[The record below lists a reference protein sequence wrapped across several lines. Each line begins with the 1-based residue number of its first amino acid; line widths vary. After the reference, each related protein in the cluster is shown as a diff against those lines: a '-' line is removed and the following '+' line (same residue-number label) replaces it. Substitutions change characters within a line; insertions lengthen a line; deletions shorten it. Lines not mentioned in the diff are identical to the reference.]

1 MILEAFD
8 IWSFIAQSPIIPLVI
23 STIILI
29 IILVQCFMKHI
40 FYKARFIISFA
51 MVFIAALLFVF
62 YDKIKESSSDNP
74 LWLNVTNIAFISLEL
89 ISLITLFVTVDFTL
103 SNEKI
108 SKELT
113 NSLNETKYYVL
124 LDKKDRVKEMSK
136 LLEKDLDYSDGTYY
150 KKNIFDVIEKK
161 YRIIGMNDEE
171 AYKADLKKFFNHY
184 GDKVEEGKVNK
195 LIINLE
201 DDNAVHSAMYFNE
214 TTIFINGKYKGR
226 ILIGDKKDKNSLLGV
241 ESELA
246 EVKENLD
253 LISER
258 FIVVLNNSSD
268 GIFFN
273 TLSLKQIWF
282 NDVLVKKLNLNGNS
296 MSSNEFYKNIAPENL
311 SLYQE
316 QMTKLSNDEYNITY
330 KYNTGGGYVYIKEV
344 GKKIVTDNV
353 VELCGIMHVF
363 GDFGYQKTDSPLDQ
377 VGDEMKMKLQLKKLI
392 NEGKTFEVVY
402 FKCESIPDI
411 NQAYGRAI
419 GNEMLSQYVK
429 VIHENFVSDDM
440 IYRVSGLE
448 FVAFITNY
456 NRMEALKAGL
466 NNEERLLHVS
476 ATFGDRK
483 IVSEVKMGISF
494 TNDTMNPA
502 DVIQNAYQA
511 LKIASN
517 EQYAASFAY
526 YKDIK

>member
-1 MILEAFD
+1 MVLEGFN
-8 IWSFIAQSPIIPLVI
+8 IWEFINQSPIIPLVI
-23 STIILI
+23 SAIIFI
-29 IILVQCFMKHI
+29 IILVQCFVRHI
-40 FYKARFIISFA
+40 FYKARFIITSAVVFA
-51 MVFIAALLFVF
+51 AALLFIF
-62 YDKIKESSSDNP
+62 YDKIKNSENG
-74 LWLNVTNIAFISLEL
+74 LWLIIANVSFISLEL
-89 ISLITLFVTVDFTL
+89 ISLLTLFFTVDFSL
-103 SNEKI
+103 SNERI
-108 SKELT
+108 SRELT
-113 NSLNETKYYVL
+113 KSLNETKYYVL
-124 LDKKDRVKEMSK
+124 LDKKDRVKEMSS
-136 LLEKDLDYSDGTYY
+136 LLEKDLDYQDGTYY
-150 KKNIFDVIEKK
+150 KKNFFDVLEKK

-171 AYKADLKKFFNHY
+171 AYKADLKKFYNHY
-184 GDKVEEGKVNK
+184 GNKVEEGKVNK
-195 LIINLE
+195 VIFNLE

-214 TTIFINGKYKGR
+214 TTIFVSGKYKGR
-226 ILIGDKKDKNSLLGV
+226 ILIGDKKDKNSLIGV

-246 EVKENLD
+246 ETKENLD

-273 TLSLKQIWF
+273 TLSSKQIWF
-282 NDVLVKKLNLNGNS
+282 NDVLVKKLNLDGNT

-316 QMTKLSNDEYNITY
+316 QMSSLTNEEYSITY
-330 KYNTGGGYVYIKEV
+330 KYNTGGGYVYIKEF

-353 VELCGIMHVF
+353 VELCGIMQVF
-363 GDFGYQKTDSPLDQ
+363 GDYGYQKTDSPLDQ
-377 VGDEMKMKLQLKKLI
+377 VGDEMKMKLQLRKLI

-402 FKCESIPDI
+402 FKCESIPEI
-411 NQAYGRAI
+411 NEAYGRAI

-440 IYRVSGLE
+440 IYRVTGLE

-466 NNEERLLHVS
+466 NNEEKLLHVS
-476 ATFGDRK
+476 ATFGDKK
-483 IVSEVKMGISF
+483 ITSEIKMGISF
-494 TNDTMNPA
+494 TNDTMNPS
-502 DVIQNAYQA
+502 DVITNAYQA